1 MDLSEEP
8 EPAPPRK
15 VRRKVR
21 CMCFYLSYVR
31 QKITYGLL
39 LVSPTPSVQ
48 SIDGSSDDG
57 ASTSPPAS
65 LRAGPSNA
73 RRGSA
78 EAPDPI
84 LVFIRPLSL
93 GKKHAD
99 ALRAHGIHTKE
110 HLDDLRE
117 LDLGTLQDVLGK
129 VLVDSRQFSLLE
141 WMKLR
146 SAILK
151 RNDED

>member
-1 MDLSEEP
+1 M
-8 EPAPPRK
+8 
-15 VRRKVR
+15 
-21 CMCFYLSYVR
+21 
-31 QKITYGLL
+31 L
-39 LVSPTPSVQ
+39 LVSPTPSPSVQ
-48 SIDGSSDDG
+48 SIGGSSDDG
-57 ASTSPPAS
+57 SSTSPGPPIS
-65 LRAGPSNA
+65 QRAGPSNA

-84 LVFIRPLSL
+84 LVFIRPLDL
-93 GKKHAD
+93 GEKHAD
-99 ALRAHGIHTKE
+99 ALRAHGIQKKA

-129 VLVDSRQFSLLE
+129 VLVDSKQFTLLE

-151 RNDED
+151 CNDED

>member
-1 MDLSEEP
+1 MRPHGRNSLMGWLS
-8 EPAPPRK
+8 
-15 VRRKVR
+15 
-21 CMCFYLSYVR
+21 
-31 QKITYGLL
+31 
-39 LVSPTPSVQ
+39 VSPTPSVQ
-48 SIDGSSDDG
+48 SIGGSSDDG
-57 ASTSPPAS
+57 SSTSPPTS
-65 LRAGPSNA
+65 PRAGPSNA

-84 LVFIRPLSL
+84 LVFIRPLNL

-99 ALRAHGIHTKE
+99 ALRAHGIHTRA
-110 HLDDLRE
+110 HLYDLRE

-151 RNDED
+151 CNDED

>member
-1 MDLSEEP
+1 MFAILS
-8 EPAPPRK
+8 ANVYSRIIG
-15 VRRKVR
+15 
-21 CMCFYLSYVR
+21 S
-31 QKITYGLL
+31 
-39 LVSPTPSVQ
+39 VSPTPSVQ
-48 SIDGSSDDG
+48 SIGGSSDNG
-57 ASTSPPAS
+57 SSTSIPAPS
-65 LRAGPSNA
+65 RAGPSNTHQDLA
-73 RRGSA
+73 QER
-78 EAPDPI
+78 DPI
-84 LVFIRPLSL
+84 LAFIEPLNL

-99 ALRAHGIHTKE
+99 VMRAHGIQTEE

-129 VLVDSRQFSLLE
+129 VLVDSKQFSLLE